1 MTDEK
6 VGSLTQ
12 DELLAELHRR
22 GYDDVTERQ
31 IADWRRK
38 ELLPPFDVIGG
49 GGVAAAGGSAAR
61 GLTAG

>member
-1 MTDEK
+1 MSEEK

-49 GGVAAAGGSAAR
+49 GAAAAGGSAAH